1 MATSEVTGLFRDTI
15 QPAIMSNPDIQSK
28 KRKRKHGSA
37 KAVDAPS
44 PAPAKVA
51 AVAAVNG
58 EEKVKARKK
67 AKKEQKDEVD
77 SDAAEGSEEEVEGE
91 EDVNEQ
97 LRAVLDKSTAAE
109 VDEDDDDEDV
119 EGEVKATDVDMGAPS
134 DLPSALG
141 VSLPGQDK
149 EVELFSELNL
159 SSKTMQALAD
169 MKFEKMTEIQQR
181 GIPPLLAGKDV
192 LGAAKTG
199 SGKTLAFL
207 IPAVEMLSSLRF
219 KPRNGKTTCA
229 LFIHTSTG

>member
-1 MATSEVTGLFRDTI
+1 
-15 QPAIMSNPDIQSK
+15 MSNPDIQSK
-28 KRKRKHGSA
+28 KRKRKHGA
-37 KAVDAPS
+37 VKAVDAPAS
-44 PAPAKVA
+44 APAKVA
-51 AVAAVNG
+51 AVVAVNG
-58 EEKVKARKK
+58 EEKLKARKK
-67 AKKEQKDEVD
+67 AKKEEPKEEVD
-77 SDAAEGSEEEVEGE
+77 SDAAEEREDGVEGE

-97 LRAVLDKSTAAE
+97 LRAVLNKSTAAGAE
-109 VDEDDDDEDV
+109 DEEEDNDDDEDEDIPGAV
-119 EGEVKATDVDMGAPS
+119 ETTDADMGEPS

-207 IPAVEMLSSLRF
+207 IPAIEMLSSLRF
-219 KPRNGKTTCA
+219 KPRNGMLMCTSR
-229 LFIHTSTG
+229 IYSTG